1 MHASLKALALGTC
14 ATLAAF
20 ASISV
25 SAQTQTQTQ
34 TQTQSDGSDYRPMQT
49 SNTAPMPEVAA
60 GATAAARPTG
70 TESVGQSTSA
80 PLPGQL
86 TRAEVYKG
94 AVEASHPM
102 QTESIGQS
110 TGMAGITGGAPH

>member
-1 MHASLKALALGTC
+1 MHASLKVLALGTF

-20 ASISV
+20 ASF
-25 SAQTQTQTQ
+25 SASA
-34 TQTQSDGSDYRPMQT
+34 QSDGSDYRPMQT
-49 SNTAPMPEVAA
+49 SNTAAMPEVAA
-60 GATAAARPTG
+60 GAMAAARPTG

-80 PLPGQL
+80 PLPAGQL
-86 TRAEVYKG
+86 SRAEVYRG

-102 QTESIGQS
+102 QTEAIGQS

>member
-1 MHASLKALALGTC
+1 MHASTPRLAMGAIALV
-14 ATLAAF
+14 AAF
-20 ASISV
+20 ASMGAG
-25 SAQTQTQTQ
+25 AQTQPL
-34 TQTQSDGSDYRPMQT
+34 SDGSDYRPMQT
-49 SNTAPMPEVAA
+49 HNTAPMPEVAQ
-60 GATAAARPTG
+60 GAMDAARPSG
-70 TESVGQSTSA
+70 TESIGQSTSA

-110 TGMAGITGGAPH
+110 TGMAGITAGTPR